1 MQNGVEKLNNIWYTE
16 RNRISTFCNNIRGW
30 VILNNIVE
38 HGMKIDLHIHSC
50 ISAHKDGKKVKNNT
64 KENIPILVQ
73 KLNENQVNICALTDH
88 DAFSYDI

>member
-1 MQNGVEKLNNIWYTE
+1 M
-16 RNRISTFCNNIRGW
+16 
-30 VILNNIVE
+30 NNIVE

>member
-1 MQNGVEKLNNIWYTE
+1 M
-16 RNRISTFCNNIRGW
+16 
-30 VILNNIVE
+30 NNIVE

-88 DAFSYDI
+88 DAFSYAKCLPTLVMLKKGNRFLKKIL